1 MIRIAIYDDNKDRRE
16 SLEAFLRLS
25 RDMVHVGSFS
35 NCAQIVE
42 NLFVSKPDLILMDIE
57 MPEVDGIAGIALVKE
72 NFPEIKVIV
81 QTAFDDDEKVFAA
94 IKAGAEGYIL
104 KSAGVLQLSQCI
116 DEVMKGGAM
125 MSPSIALKVMRYF
138 DSAHMAP
145 FEPVRDYGLS
155 PKELEVL
162 RYLAQGKSYKM
173 VADAMGNSYFT
184 VNNHVKK
191 IYQKLQVHCLAE
203 AVATAQKNRL
213 I

>member
-1 MIRIAIYDDNKDRRE
+1 MIRIAIYDDSKDRRE
-16 SLEAFLRLS
+16 SLEAFIRLS
-25 RDMVHVGSFS
+25 RDMVHVGSYG
-35 NCAQIVE
+35 NCTQVVE
-42 NLFVSKPDLILMDIE
+42 QLSLSRPELVLMDLE
-57 MPEVDGIAGIALVKE
+57 MPEADGITGIMLIKKHL
-72 NFPEIKVIV
+72 PEIKVIV
-81 QTAFDDDEKVFAA
+81 QTAFDDEDKIFAA
-94 IKAGAEGYIL
+94 IKAGAEGYML
-104 KSAGVLQLSQCI
+104 KSASVLQLSQCI

-138 DSAHMAP
+138 DYVSIPSH
-145 FEPVRDYGLS
+145 EPLPDFGLS

-162 RYLAQGKSYKM
+162 KHLAQGKSYKM

-203 AVATAQKNRL
+203 AVITAQKNRL